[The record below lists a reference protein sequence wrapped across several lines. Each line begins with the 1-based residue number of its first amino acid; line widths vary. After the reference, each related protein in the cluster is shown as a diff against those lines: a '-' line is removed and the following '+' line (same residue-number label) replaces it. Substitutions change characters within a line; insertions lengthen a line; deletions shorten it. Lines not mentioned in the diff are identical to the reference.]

1 MRIRHCFLLIFCTH
15 VMGYNPHECIVPKI
29 VREKRSQLL
38 AVLDYYKAPS
48 YTLKYKEANFL

>member
-1 MRIRHCFLLIFCTH
+1 
-15 VMGYNPHECIVPKI
+15 MGYNPHECIVPKI